1 MFISSKILGY
11 EEAVFGDQGGRD
23 YFALLPKQLQ
33 NLIKNKTIQNSK
45 QLFSDIEKGKQMMSA
60 IVLASMKKKV
70 QREHNEFADLRCQR

>member
-45 QLFSDIEKGKQMMSA
+45 QLFSDIEKWKRDRCNSSSFGNGKIFGA
-60 IVLASMKKKV
+60 
-70 QREHNEFADLRCQR
+70 RRRG